1 MVHIKDKSITELI
14 ALIIA
19 IVFMGSLLN
28 AFGFSHALHVNL
40 GYLPFSK
47 SDILNAYL
55 SWVLPTI
62 IALLIAQGFG
72 YIVSFFDK
80 NVPEEK
86 LHLSS
91 SLRWVRRAPYYIFFL
106 LSSLGIVL
114 FIVSFFVDTLQ
125 ENKSWLYCYW
135 ISMLML
141 ITIYC
146 ANRLGVKKER
156 FTDSLSSPLCIFLFF
171 IATAF
176 FYGFIDGKFTGGKN
190 LTALIKQSK
199 KSINV
204 VKVIDKGVL
213 GYLPNDANKIEF
225 YLWDNVEK
233 LSIRK
238 NNYKID
244 NDQKG

>member
-1 MVHIKDKSITELI
+1 
-14 ALIIA
+14 
-19 IVFMGSLLN
+19 
-28 AFGFSHALHVNL
+28 
-40 GYLPFSK
+40 
-47 SDILNAYL
+47 
-55 SWVLPTI
+55 
-62 IALLIAQGFG
+62 
-72 YIVSFFDK
+72 
-80 NVPEEK
+80 
-86 LHLSS
+86 
-91 SLRWVRRAPYYIFFL
+91 
-106 LSSLGIVL
+106 
-114 FIVSFFVDTLQ
+114 
-125 ENKSWLYCYW
+125 
-135 ISMLML
+135 MLML